1 MLRYYLSALRTH
13 ALLLLRDPSAL
24 LLLFVMPLAMVFIVT
39 LIQKAAFDQMGSLRM
54 RLLIVDCDRDTL
66 GSLLHDK
73 FRQMEGMTVGLTR
86 PESCSSGISEIQHL
100 ADRGK
105 WQAVIFLREGTSE
118 ALRQTASRKVAQIMG
133 ESADTTSNKADSSLA
148 AQVFF
153 DPEVSGLMKLL
164 LFQGI
169 ERITQALGA
178 GFLVG
183 EISRSLGI
191 DIGKLSVASAPV
203 RLEEIVS
210 DNIPQHLDA
219 VTHNIPSWTV
229 FALFFIVVPM
239 ATGIVR
245 ERDTGLRRR
254 LRTLPPPIWL
264 YDLGRVTV
272 YMLVCLLQAALIF
285 VAGWW
290 VFPVLG
296 LGNLSCRLNLPVL
309 AFSLVVVAFAATA
322 FGQAVG
328 SLSRSHEQA
337 AAFGS
342 LSVVILAA
350 LGGLWVPHF
359 VMPPA
364 LQTVSSWSPLYWAL
378 QSLYEVVLR
387 DGSLSALKMPWL
399 RLTLFGVCMLLLA
412 SGKPVLKRLIKRRFE
427 TRSMAASFQ

>member
-1 MLRYYLSALRTH
+1 M
-13 ALLLLRDPSAL
+13 RDPSAL

-39 LIQKAAFDQMGSLRM
+39 LIQKAAFDQMGSLHM

-66 GSLLHDK
+66 GPVLYEK
-73 FRQMEGMTVGLTR
+73 FRQMDGMTVALTR
-86 PESCSSGISEIQHL
+86 PESCPSGASEIKPL
-100 ADRGK
+100 AYAGK
-105 WQAVIFLREGTSE
+105 WQTVLLLKHGTSE
-118 ALRQTASRKVAQIMG
+118 AIRQTAYYKAAQFMNTP
-133 ESADTTSNKADSSLA
+133 ADTTAHKADSGLS

-153 DPEVSGLMKLL
+153 DPEVTGLMRLL
-164 LFQGI
+164 LFQNI
-169 ERITQALGA
+169 DRITQALGA

-183 EISRSLGI
+183 EMSRVLGLDMGQFSL
-191 DIGKLSVASAPV
+191 ASAPL
-203 RLEEIVS
+203 RLEEIEP
-210 DNIPQHLDA
+210 DNTAHPLDA

-254 LRTLPPPIWL
+254 LTTLPPPVWL
-264 YDLGRVTV
+264 YDLGRVTM

-285 VAGWW
+285 AAGWW
-290 VFPVLG
+290 FFPILE
-296 LGNLSCRLNLPVL
+296 LGNLSFRLNLPVL
-309 AFSLVVVAFAATA
+309 GLSLVIVAFAATA

-328 SLSRSHEQA
+328 SLARSHEQA

-364 LQTVSSWSPLYWAL
+364 LQTVSTWSPLHWAL

-387 DGSLSALKMPWL
+387 DGSWSALKTSWL
-399 RLTLFGVCMLLLA
+399 RLTFFGVGMLLLA
-412 SGKPVLKRLIKRRFE
+412 SGQPVLKRLMERRFE
-427 TRSMAASFQ
+427 TRSLPVSF